1 MLDSLTKVRQ
11 VVPSS
16 GGCTVGQASVSPSV
30 GQGVDS
36 TGPVAGGVAR
46 VASVGGREAV
56 PTVVAI
62 TIAITIA
69 IAIGG
74 PVARTKPGAVAEL
87 EVLLQQLLTLCVCGN
102 GHDS

>member
-1 MLDSLTKVRQ
+1 MFDSLTKVRQ

-16 GGCTVGQASVSPSV
+16 GGSTVGQSTVPSSV

-36 TGPVAGGVAR
+36 TGPIAGGVAR
-46 VASVGGREAV
+46 VASVGGSVAV

-62 TIAITIA
+62 TIAIT
-69 IAIGG
+69 IGG

-87 EVLLQQLLTLCVCGN
+87 EVLLQQLLTLCVCG
-102 GHDS
+102 HWT

>member
-16 GGCTVGQASVSPSV
+16 GGSTVGQSTVSPSV

-46 VASVGGREAV
+46 VASVGGRVAV
-56 PTVVAI
+56 PTVAI
-62 TIAITIA
+62 TIAITI
-69 IAIGG
+69 GG
-74 PVARTKPGAVAEL
+74 PIARTKPGAVAEL
-87 EVLLQQLLTLCVCGN
+87 EVLLQQLLTLCICG
-102 GHDS
+102 HWT

>member
-16 GGCTVGQASVSPSV
+16 GGSTVGQATVSSSV

-46 VASVGGREAV
+46 VASVGGRVAV

-62 TIAITIA
+62 TIAIT
-69 IAIGG
+69 IGG

-87 EVLLQQLLTLCVCGN
+87 EVLLQQLLTLCICG
-102 GHDS
+102 HWT

>member
-16 GGCTVGQASVSPSV
+16 GGSTVWQSTVPSSV

-46 VASVGGREAV
+46 VASVGGRVAV
-56 PTVVAI
+56 PTVV
-62 TIAITIA
+62 AITIA

>member
-16 GGCTVGQASVSPSV
+16 GGSSVGQRTVSPCV

-46 VASVGGREAV
+46 VASVGGRVAV

-62 TIAITIA
+62 TIAIT
-69 IAIGG
+69 IGG

-87 EVLLQQLLTLCVCGN
+87 EVLLQQLLTLCICG
-102 GHDS
+102 HWT

>member
-1 MLDSLTKVRQ
+1 MFNSLITKIRQ

-16 GGCTVGQASVSPSV
+16 GGRSVGQSTVSPSI
-30 GQGVDS
+30 GQGVES

-46 VASVGGREAV
+46 VAGVGRRVAV

-62 TIAITIA
+62 TIAIA

-74 PVARTKPGAVAEL
+74 TVARPKPGAVAEL
-87 EVLLQQLLTLCVCGN
+87 EVLLQQLLTLCVCG
-102 GHDS
+102 HWT